1 MAYYLYV
8 IRSLKD
14 GWLYVGQTKNLKAR
28 LKRHNEGKV
37 QSTKNRGPF
46 EIEYFEKYE
55 TRGEA
60 MKRERYFK
68 SPKGGVKKR
77 ELIKNETGCSAV
89 V

>member
-1 MAYYLYV
+1 MSYYVYV

-14 GWLYVGQTKNLKAR
+14 GRLYVGQTINLKAR

-68 SPKGGVKKR
+68 SPKRGSK
-77 ELIKNETGCSAV
+77 ETRV
-89 V
+89 NKE